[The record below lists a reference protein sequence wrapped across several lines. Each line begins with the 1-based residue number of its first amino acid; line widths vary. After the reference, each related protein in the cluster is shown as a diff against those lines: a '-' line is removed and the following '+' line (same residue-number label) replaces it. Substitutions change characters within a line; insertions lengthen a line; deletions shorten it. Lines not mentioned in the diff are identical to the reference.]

1 MSRQQPAR
9 LFDARKSFEFGLEE
23 IARLSN
29 NSHKR
34 SQCDND
40 RYAYVDFERPR
51 CRERGQHRREKSADC
66 ALPCLSPADSW
77 RERPLSDRLSNEE
90 GACVSRKG
98 DDQQEH
104 DPLKPLVDPSQQRS
118 MCQ

>member
-1 MSRQQPAR
+1 MTGTLTSISSAHAAASAANTAAR
-9 LFDARKSFEFGLEE
+9 NPPIAPSHVFPRLTVGARGRFP
-23 IARLSN
+23 I
-29 NSHKR
+29 
-34 SQCDND
+34 C
-40 RYAYVDFERPR
+40 
-51 CRERGQHRREKSADC
+51 
-66 ALPCLSPADSW
+66 
-77 RERPLSDRLSNEE
+77 LSNEE